1 MSLKNLIPFSTKVQ
15 ARLALKNLKG
25 IDPKFAHL
33 QTLQGPKVYVFLAA
47 DYGNLGDVAIS
58 YAQEKFLSLHL
69 PEFNVVDVPISKT
82 IEGIHA
88 IKKTIGSEDIITT
101 VGGGNFG
108 DRYEQIEYYR
118 QLVIQS
124 FPKNKIVSFPQ
135 TIEFSENESG
145 KKALEKVKK
154 IYQRHPNLVLGAR
167 EKRSFS
173 EMKQDFPKNTVTL
186 SPDVVMSLD
195 ERNPEI
201 PRSGVVLCLRDDGEK
216 KLSKSEETQIL
227 ETIEN
232 TFPNPKRY
240 DTHIGRGNLTM
251 EERIGELEKIWS
263 CFRSAELVVT
273 DRLHGMIFCY
283 ITGTPCLVFQ
293 NSNHKILSSHAWIAF
308 SPRIRI
314 LTEVNSISV
323 EKAIAELRNNV
334 DKPDFYRDL
343 TPEYKDFI
351 FALTPH

>member
-1 MSLKNLIPFSTKVQ
+1 MAIKNLIPFSTKVQ
-15 ARLALKNLKG
+15 AKLALKNLKG
-25 IDPKFAHL
+25 IDPDFAYL
-33 QTLQGPKVYVFLAA
+33 QSLTGAKVYVFLAA

-58 YAQEKFLSLHL
+58 FAQEKFLTRHL
-69 PEFNVVDVPISKT
+69 PDFSVVDIPISKT

-88 IKKTIGSEDIITT
+88 VKKTIGKGDIITT

-124 FPKNKIVSFPQ
+124 FPNNKVVSFPQ
-135 TIEFSENESG
+135 TIEFSENEAG

-154 IYQRHPNLVLGAR
+154 IYSGHSNLVLGSR
-167 EKRSFS
+167 EKKSFA
-173 EMKQDFPKNTVTL
+173 EMKLHFPSCSVTL

-195 ERNPEI
+195 ERKPEI
-201 PRSGVVLCLRDDGEK
+201 QRSGVVLCLRDDGEK
-216 KLSKSEETQIL
+216 KLSQNEETQIL
-227 ETIEN
+227 EAIGKIY
-232 TFPNPKRY
+232 PNPNRY
-240 DTHIGRGNLTM
+240 DTHIGRGNLTLA
-251 EERIGELEKIWS
+251 ERVQELEKIWS

-293 NSNHKILSSHAWIAF
+293 NSNHKILSSYAWISF

-314 LTEVNSISV
+314 LTEVTAESV
-323 EKAIAELRNNV
+323 ENAIEELKLSV
-334 DKPDFYRDL
+334 GKPDYYRDL
-343 TPEYKDFI
+343 LPEYKEFI
-351 FALTPH
+351 QALTSK